1 MSTAKAKTIN
11 LLLEDGTLNGVISIE
26 DSSWNSGELYS
37 APRNSIDDLVSSEA
51 CKKFGVYLLISD
63 EKVYIGQ
70 ASDLAKRIKQ
80 HIVGKDWWERAIV
93 LTTVGDTLNRSDID
107 YLESVLINL
116 ASLNNRLD
124 CDNKNKGNKQKVSRF
139 RKVELD
145 QWLEEALLLMELIGV
160 TVFTNNKPNDKKK
173 KAIINTI
180 EKKSNE
186 EIEIRAKR
194 YAKLYLEENGY
205 KVDGFFSYAQRQE
218 KKEEFWINPR
228 TELLSEDWKIVL
240 NNQFKNELIV
250 IEVPA
255 GTFILNDGKQGF
267 FVRKDKTEYIDLNI
281 NSESFIDRRS
291 KYSFE
296 SFIKYR
302 IKY

>member
-11 LLLEDGTLNGVISIE
+11 LLLEDGTLNGVISME

-37 APRNSIDDLVSSEA
+37 APRNSIDELVKSDA

-80 HIVGKDWWERAIV
+80 HIVGKDWWERVIV
-93 LTTVGDTLNRSDID
+93 LTTEGDTLNRSDID
-107 YLESVLINL
+107 YLESVLINM
-116 ASLNNRLD
+116 ASQNNKLD
-124 CDNKNKGNKQKVSRF
+124 CDNKNKGNKQKVSKF

-145 QWLEEALLLMELIGV
+145 QWLDEALLLMELIGV
-160 TVFTNNKPNDKKK
+160 TVFTNKKTIKKNKN
-173 KAIINTI
+173 AIINTI
-180 EKKSNE
+180 EKKTDA

-194 YAKLYLEENGY
+194 NAKSYLEENNIRI
-205 KVDGFFSYAQRQE
+205 DGFFSYAQRQE
-218 KKEEFWINPR
+218 KKEEYWINPKVD
-228 TELLSEDWKIVL
+228 LLNEKWTIVL
-240 NNQFKNELIV
+240 NNQFENELII

-255 GTFILNDGKQGF
+255 KTFVIQNGKEGF
-267 FVRKDKTEYIDLNI
+267 FVRKDKKNLIDLNV
-281 NSESFIDRRS
+281 NSKSFEDRRS

-296 SFIKYR
+296 PYIKYR